1 MEQMMMI
8 VEVIKV
14 LLVTITMLLI
24 LKFGVIGW
32 VFLKMRQVST
42 VVLGSFL
49 VCLLRC
55 LLWALFRLQ
64 RLKTHISAS
73 WATSSFFALDQQQRD
88 QLLKML
94 EEDSDE

>member
-42 VVLGSFL
+42 VVLG
-49 VCLLRC
+49 
-55 LLWALFRLQ
+55 
-64 RLKTHISAS
+64 
-73 WATSSFFALDQQQRD
+73 
-88 QLLKML
+88 
-94 EEDSDE
+94 